1 MPSATSISRQSA
13 AQYHFQIIERL
24 QNVTTTI
31 YGKVH
36 FWNDEKH
43 WRFIRR
49 NDYRP
54 GDKDDFCHISALEAA
69 GIRSLEQGDEVS
81 YQLML
86 DKRHPERLI
95 VANLQL
101 C

>member
-1 MPSATSISRQSA
+1 MRMANDAICNVNQPPKR
-13 AQYHFQIIERL
+13 AQYHFRIIERL

-54 GDKDDFCHISALEAA
+54 GDKTISVISA
-69 GIRSLEQGDEVS
+69 R
-81 YQLML
+81 
-86 DKRHPERLI
+86 
-95 VANLQL
+95 
-101 C
+101 